1 MSMRKAAPFR
11 RQRTHPKQ
19 VAGTTL
25 PWEIVAT
32 GVLGEPDL
40 IFLTEAGKKKRER
53 ETLKQHLLIF

>member
-1 MSMRKAAPFR
+1 MPMSMRKAAPFR

-40 IFLTEAGKKKRER
+40 IF
-53 ETLKQHLLIF
+53 